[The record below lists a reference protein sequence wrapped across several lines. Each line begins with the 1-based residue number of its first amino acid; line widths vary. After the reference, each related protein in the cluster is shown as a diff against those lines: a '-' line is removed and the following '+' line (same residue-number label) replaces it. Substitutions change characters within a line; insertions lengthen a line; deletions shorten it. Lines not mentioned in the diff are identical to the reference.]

1 MQIVRELAAEG
12 NPIAKIA
19 FLTRLAESTVR
30 EILASL
36 TRPDQ
41 EQRPGDDL
49 SAGLEAFLTRE
60 TMVSWE
66 TSGIAA

>member
-1 MQIVRELAAEG
+1 MQIIRELAAEG

-30 EILASL
+30 EIFASL

-41 EQRPGDDL
+41 ELRACDDP

-60 TMVSWE
+60 TMVSWK
-66 TSGIAA
+66 TRGIAA

>member
-1 MQIVRELAAEG
+1 MQIIRELAAEG

-41 EQRPGDDL
+41 ELRACDDL

-60 TMVSWE
+60 TMVPWE
-66 TSGIAA
+66 TRGIAA

>member
-1 MQIVRELAAEG
+1 MQIIRELAAEG

-41 EQRPGDDL
+41 E
-49 SAGLEAFLTRE
+49 
-60 TMVSWE
+60 
-66 TSGIAA
+66 